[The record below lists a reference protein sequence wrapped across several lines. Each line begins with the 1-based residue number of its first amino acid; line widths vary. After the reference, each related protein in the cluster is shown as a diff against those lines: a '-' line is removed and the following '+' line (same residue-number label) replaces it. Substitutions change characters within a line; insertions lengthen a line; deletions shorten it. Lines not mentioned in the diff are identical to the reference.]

1 MDQQHYRVAM
11 AKDIYFSA
19 LLTLLLRAII
29 DDNLPSYSELEL
41 LLAFLLH
48 AETAGRIHNSFFT
61 EALSDWVT
69 RMIKGIEAATFTPS
83 GHMRRSRI
91 LESETPSLSLSTP
104 PSSFTALLNDA
115 IGKETVIIPTPSTPP
130 RFKVRAINDHDIDG
144 RGRLSFNVQW
154 EGEGSLDTQEPYS
167 ELHHLDALDAYDLSI
182 RPALSSGAAAT
193 KWSVYQLQKGVELLE
208 LVSEDD
214 TDSDISE
221 TVDPATLDLDVDSYL
236 LDMPL
241 PPLMD
246 MTLPPLL
253 DSPGSS
259 ADFWKGGSWD
269 LDLSLDFNFGST
281 FP

>member
-29 DDNLPSYSELEL
+29 DNSLPSHSELEL

-48 AETAGRIHNSFFT
+48 AETAERIYNSFFT

-69 RMIKGIEAATFTPS
+69 RLIKGIEAATFTPS
-83 GHMRRSRI
+83 GHKRRAGI
-91 LESETPSLSLSTP
+91 LESETPSLSLSTS
-104 PSSFTALLNDA
+104 PSSFTALLNDV
-115 IGKETVIIPTPSTPP
+115 IGKETVVISTPSTPP
-130 RFKVRAINDHDIDG
+130 RFKVLSINDHDIDR

-154 EGEGSLDTQEPYS
+154 EGEGLLDAQEPYS
-167 ELHHLDALDAYDLSI
+167 KLHHLDALDAYELSI
-182 RPALSSGAAAT
+182 RPALCDIKRNLTRQAAT
-193 KWSVYQLQKGVELLE
+193 KRKVYQLQKGMELLE

-214 TDSDISE
+214 TNSNVSE
-221 TVDPATLDLDVDSYL
+221 TVEPASLDLDVDSYL

-241 PPLMD
+241 PPL
-246 MTLPPLL
+246 L
-253 DSPGSS
+253 DSPGSN

-269 LDLSLDFNFGST
+269 LDLCLNFNLGST